1 MSRIFL
7 NWHWP
12 WSMTE
17 LTAPLEL
24 KVLIWKI
31 SMYIFLYFR
40 DIVFVLTV
48 FRFGVLSAACIG
60 FFAVK
65 LLSIHLDNLTWN
77 PGVAG
82 LMGIL
87 AILPIILACSLA
99 WRAWSAWGNSQPHTD
114 QAQPLLPAAQPLVQ
128 EVDDGMFSPEQPLQ
142 TW

>member
-12 WSMTE
+12 WLMRA
-17 LTAPLEL
+17 LMPPEL
-24 KVLIWKI
+24 KVLIWKT

-40 DIVFVLTV
+40 DNVLVLTV

-77 PGVAG
+77 PGFAG

-87 AILPIILACSLA
+87 AIFPIILAWSL
-99 WRAWSAWGNSQPHTD
+99 AWSAWSTWEKSQTQAG
-114 QAQPLLPAAQPLVQ
+114 QAQSLLPAAQPLAQ
-128 EVDDGMFSPEQPLQ
+128 EVDPGMFSPEQLL
-142 TW
+142 